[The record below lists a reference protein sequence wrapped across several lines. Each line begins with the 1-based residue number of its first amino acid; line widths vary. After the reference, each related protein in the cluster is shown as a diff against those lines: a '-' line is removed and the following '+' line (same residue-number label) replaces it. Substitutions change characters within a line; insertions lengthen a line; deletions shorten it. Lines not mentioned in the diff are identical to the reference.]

1 MGVGVRGG
9 VRVGVRV
16 SVIVMWGGGLWVSGF
31 EGSFEVGFVMVMMIC
46 MRFMMGMMVV
56 MFAMAMRLMLR

>member
-1 MGVGVRGG
+1 
-9 VRVGVRV
+9 VGVRV